1 MNDKKQIMREK
12 GKVDIARGIVDKYTN
27 LGEKHKRGYSKAYIA
42 TVLFEENPDVYKD
55 REDARYYVRYVTKSA
70 GVSVRSRTG
79 NVDELLSKRFA
90 LISNPTEEL
99 PNPEPY
105 IIPKQYKN
113 TLIIADL
120 HSKFYDR
127 SATEIAINYGVKKGC
142 DSVIIDGDFM
152 DYYGFSKFDRSAIT
166 MNGFWDEREWGVDM
180 LQLLQECFGRVFLK
194 KGNHDIRREL
204 SHERLAVQFPDV
216 LDLARYSEYLFFDD
230 SNVEIIEDYRHIV
243 YGKANIIHGHEYQG
257 GGGIHVAYNRL
268 NKTMDNTISAHSHT
282 TQSDFRPDINGNL
295 YGSWSIGCLCNLH
308 PRYNPKNRW
317 TQGFAR
323 IEKDESGEFEML
335 NRMIYNGK
343 TIPV

>member
-1 MNDKKQIMREK
+1 
-12 GKVDIARGIVDKYTN
+12 
-27 LGEKHKRGYSKAYIA
+27 
-42 TVLFEENPDVYKD
+42 
-55 REDARYYVRYVTKSA
+55 
-70 GVSVRSRTG
+70 
-79 NVDELLSKRFA
+79 VDELLSKRFA

-127 SATEIAINYGVKKGC
+127 RATEIAINYGVKKGC

-166 MNGFWDEREWGVDM
+166 MNGFEDEREWGVDM

-268 NKTMDNTISAHSHT
+268 SKTMDNTISAHSHI

>member
-1 MNDKKQIMREK
+1 MAKNN
-12 GKVDIARGIVDKYTN
+12 GKTDIAREYVEKYIQLGI
-27 LGEKHKRGYSKAYIA
+27 KHKRGYSKKYIA
-42 TVLFEENPDVYKD
+42 TVIAEDHPDLFRDV
-55 REDARYYVRYVTKSA
+55 EDARVFVRQVTNAS
-70 GVSVRSRTG
+70 GCGLRTKRG
-79 NVDELLSKRFA
+79 EDLARRFA
-90 LISNPTEEL
+90 LIGQPYIEL
-99 PNPEPY
+99 PNPEPFV
-105 IIPKQYKN
+105 IPKQYKN
-113 TLIIADL
+113 TLVIADL

-127 SATEIAINYGVKKGC
+127 RATEIAINYGVKKGC
-142 DSVIIDGDFM
+142 DSVIINGDFM
-152 DYYGFSKFDRSAIT
+152 DFYGASRFDKSALT
-166 MNGFWDEREWGVDM
+166 LTGFEDEREWGVDI
-180 LQLLQECFGRVFLK
+180 LQLLQECFGKVFLK

-204 SHERLAVQFPDV
+204 SHERLAVQFPEV

-230 SNVEIIEDYRHIV
+230 SNVEIIEDYRHII

-323 IEKDESGEFEML
+323 IERDDSGEFEML